1 MKNTLILTGWGWK
14 EYSVAAAAALKTLG
28 GAADVRGVSRRRLP
42 EFLDDLPTCY
52 RKVHVIGVS
61 LSGDPDGLAS
71 ALDKLKKRG
80 TKVGWVS
87 GIPMEP
93 ALRETFSGLLDV
105 QVVEGDLL
113 DAVAAVF
120 NVDVS
125 SLKPYAIETKRPA
138 GAVKAYHE
146 LIEAS
151 MYAYRN
157 YQDEESYA
165 KVVGYLAN
173 GVSESAW
180 SPDAQRLVAHYRR
193 YRGRELV
200 GKSTAMRR
208 LQERINKA
216 AAHPDARVLVI
227 GESGTGKETVAL
239 QIHNRSE
246 RRNEPF
252 YAFNCASVTPNLLES
267 RFFGHERG
275 SFTGADKRQP
285 GLFELANGGT
295 LFLDEIGEMP
305 LEAQGTLLR
314 VLEGGRFMR
323 IGGDEE
329 IESDVRL
336 ITATNR
342 NLPASVRE
350 GKFRADLFQRL
361 NVVQLRVPSLREHKE
376 DIRDIADG
384 WWLQHHK
391 RHLSEEQI
399 AALAEYDYPG
409 NVRELLNL
417 LERAT
422 VLDEMDFK
430 ALLNEHREMNAGLLD
445 GGDGNCGAL
454 TPLNDDLELAT
465 RAHVR
470 RVFDKYGQNLS
481 RAAGALKV
489 SRNTVRKYL

>member
-1 MKNTLILTGWGWK
+1 MQNTLILTGWGWK
-14 EYSVAAAAALKTLG
+14 EYSVAAAAVLKALG
-28 GAADVRGVSRRRLP
+28 GMADVRGVSRRRLP
-42 EFLDDLPTCY
+42 EFLGGLPTCY
-52 RKVHVIGVS
+52 RRVHVIGVS
-61 LSGDPDGLAS
+61 LAGDPKELAF
-71 ALDKLKKRG
+71 ALAKLKKRG
-80 TKVGWVS
+80 VQISWVS
-87 GIPMEP
+87 GIPMEC
-93 ALRETFSGLLDV
+93 AVQEMFSGLLDAR
-105 QVVEGDLL
+105 VVEGDLL

-125 SLKPYAIETKRPA
+125 SLRPYAIEAKRPT

-146 LIEAS
+146 LIDAS

-157 YQDEESYA
+157 YQDEESYSE
-165 KVVGYLAN
+165 VVGYLAN
-173 GVSESAW
+173 GVNESAW
-180 SPDAQRLVAHYRR
+180 SSDAKRLVSHYRR

-200 GKSTAMRR
+200 GKSSTMRR
-208 LQERINKA
+208 LQERINKV
-216 AAHPDARVLVI
+216 AAHSDARVLII

-239 QIHNRSE
+239 QVHNKSE

-267 RFFGHERG
+267 RFFGHEKG
-275 SFTGADKRQP
+275 AFTGADKRRP

-342 NLPASVRE
+342 NLPAFVRE

-376 DIRDIADG
+376 DLRDIADG

-399 AALAEYDYPG
+399 AVLMGYDYPG

-422 VLDEMDFK
+422 VFDEMDFVS
-430 ALLNEHREMNAGLLD
+430 LLDEHREMNAGLMD
-445 GGDGNCGAL
+445 DGNGNGGAL
-454 TPLNDDLELAT
+454 TFMRDDLESA
-465 RAHVR
+465 VR
-470 RVFDKYGQNLS
+470 MHIRKVFDKYGQNLS
-481 RAAGALKV
+481 RAADALKV

>member
-1 MKNTLILTGWGWK
+1 MCGSGEPCK
-14 EYSVAAAAALKTLG
+14 VAAG
-28 GAADVRGVSRRRLP
+28 
-42 EFLDDLPTCY
+42 
-52 RKVHVIGVS
+52 
-61 LSGDPDGLAS
+61 

-239 QIHNRSE
+239 QI
-246 RRNEPF
+246 
-252 YAFNCASVTPNLLES
+252 L
-267 RFFGHERG
+267 
-275 SFTGADKRQP
+275 
-285 GLFELANGGT
+285 
-295 LFLDEIGEMP
+295 
-305 LEAQGTLLR
+305 
-314 VLEGGRFMR
+314 
-323 IGGDEE
+323 
-329 IESDVRL
+329 
-336 ITATNR
+336 
-342 NLPASVRE
+342 
-350 GKFRADLFQRL
+350 
-361 NVVQLRVPSLREHKE
+361 
-376 DIRDIADG
+376 
-384 WWLQHHK
+384 
-391 RHLSEEQI
+391 
-399 AALAEYDYPG
+399 
-409 NVRELLNL
+409 
-417 LERAT
+417 
-422 VLDEMDFK
+422 
-430 ALLNEHREMNAGLLD
+430 
-445 GGDGNCGAL
+445 
-454 TPLNDDLELAT
+454 
-465 RAHVR
+465 
-470 RVFDKYGQNLS
+470 
-481 RAAGALKV
+481 
-489 SRNTVRKYL
+489 